1 MKIKSIFSLTYI
13 LIFYLTGCATILNT
27 TTTEVELITSPTN
40 AKITIDGKKF
50 GNSPQVVNIE
60 RGINHTIKFELEGFE
75 PYETQLTRKI
85 SLWFWGNVFNG
96 LLPGMIIDF
105 LTGSM
110 YNLIPDNL
118 SVELLP
124 AKIETKVKKK

>member
-1 MKIKSIFSLTYI
+1 MKIKPTFSISIFLF
-13 LIFYLTGCATILNT
+13 FYFTSCSTFLNT
-27 TTTEVELITSPTN
+27 TTEEIELITSPVN
-40 AKITIDGKKF
+40 AKITVDGKKF
-50 GNSPQVVNIE
+50 GNSPQVINID
-60 RGINHTIKFELEGFE
+60 RGINHTIKFELDGFE

-85 SLWFWGNVFNG
+85 SIWFWGNIFNG
-96 LLPGMIIDF
+96 LLPGMVIDF

>member
-1 MKIKSIFSLTYI
+1 MKIKSIISLTYI

-27 TTTEVELITSPTN
+27 TTEDVELITSPAN

-50 GNSPQVVNIE
+50 GNSPQAVNIE
-60 RGINHTIKFELEGFE
+60 RGINHTIKFELDGFD

-85 SLWFWGNVFNG
+85 SFWFWGNVLNG
-96 LLPGMIIDF
+96 LLPGMVIDF